1 MHDTYASKPKPKPV
15 NTSRLG
21 NGNPN
26 HTQPITAN
34 YTKLGFKPY
43 QSTTSFVSTFF
54 SLYLL
59 QLLRVGHST
68 TSCWRLSHSSQFL
81 SKHDLSFYFFFFFF
95 GLVAFRILVPQP
107 GTKLAPFAVEA
118 WSPNHW
124 TNREFPSPNIILR
137 FVFLVFFNCFVFFF
151 NYYFFTL

>member
-21 NGNPN
+21 NRNPN

-54 SLYLL
+54 FS
-59 QLLRVGHST
+59 
-68 TSCWRLSHSSQFL
+68 
-81 SKHDLSFYFFFFFF
+81 
-95 GLVAFRILVPQP
+95 I
-107 GTKLAPFAVEA
+107 LAPAPEGGALYHFLLEVVPFQ
-118 WSPNHW
+118 S
-124 TNREFPSPNIILR
+124 I
-137 FVFLVFFNCFVFFF
+137 FVQ
-151 NYYFFTL
+151 T

>member
-21 NGNPN
+21 NGDPN

-43 QSTTSFVSTFF
+43 QSTTSFVFTLFLYTSSSSWGWGALPLPVGGCPIPVNFCPNMIFF
-54 SLYLL
+54 S
-59 QLLRVGHST
+59 
-68 TSCWRLSHSSQFL
+68 
-81 SKHDLSFYFFFFFF
+81 FFRP
-95 GLVAFRILVPQP
+95 VAFRILVPQP

-137 FVFLVFFNCFVFFF
+137 FGFFFFIALHFFNIIII
-151 NYYFFTL
+151 FTL